1 MLKIYRMVKSSRK
14 IKKKYQAILKN
25 GLSIA
30 IHSVAFEKIMKM
42 ILKLEVINWLIL
54 IR

>member
-1 MLKIYRMVKSSRK
+1 MLKIYRILKSSRK

-30 IHSVAFEKIMKM
+30 IHSVAFEKNNEND
-42 ILKLEVINWLIL
+42 LKARSNKLPNIN
-54 IR
+54 